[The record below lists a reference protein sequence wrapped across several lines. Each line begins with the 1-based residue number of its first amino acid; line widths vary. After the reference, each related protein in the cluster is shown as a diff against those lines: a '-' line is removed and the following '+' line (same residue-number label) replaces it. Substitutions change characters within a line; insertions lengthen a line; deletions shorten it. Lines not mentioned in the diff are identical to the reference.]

1 MKDKPIDNELVQNID
16 NLIPK
21 ILDDIIRKNR
31 ELVEL
36 GLSTDDEI
44 QALYA
49 EMPPGL
55 PVKDIVND
63 WRLISLRE
71 KKSGLA
77 QVLLLG
83 RSQNENFAW
92 VTSSIVK
99 IDLNR
104 NCVMTKSGSYYGL
117 GSRGDGEPPRE
128 QLMHVCATL
137 HKWGSGTFLGVT
149 HFFY

>member
-1 MKDKPIDNELVQNID
+1 MKDKPMDEELVQNID

-21 ILDDIIRKNR
+21 ILDDVIRKNR

-36 GLSTDDEI
+36 GLSTADDIRVIQSEI
-44 QALYA
+44 Q
-49 EMPPGL
+49 PGL

-71 KKSGLA
+71 KQSGLA

-83 RSQNENFAW
+83 RSQNENAAW
-92 VTSSIVK
+92 ITSSIVK
-99 IDLNR
+99 IDLTR
-104 NCVMTKSGSYYGL
+104 NCVMTKSGSHYGL
-117 GSRGDGEPPRE
+117 GSRGFGEPPRE
-128 QLMHVCATL
+128 QLIHVCATL
-137 HKWGSGTFLGVT
+137 HQWGSGSFLGVP